1 MSEVQGEEVAE
12 RVRRLRAELV
22 EAEGQL
28 QQENPNLVVLK
39 HPVDFGSKERIEE
52 LQLKPNCRSFR
63 EYELPMEMVEGGR
76 NRVLFRPYE
85 LARVGLHMAG
95 KPQAVL
101 DKMHPEDMWEVANR
115 VMGFIGVA
123 PTTGSDDSPS

>member
-1 MSEVQGEEVAE
+1 MSDE
-12 RVRRLRAELV
+12 RAEKSG
-22 EAEGQL
+22 AED
-28 QQENPNLVVLK
+28 PNLVVLK
-39 HPVDFGSKERIEE
+39 HPVQFGKELIE
-52 LQLKPNCRSFR
+52 QLEMKPSCRSFR
-63 EYELPMEMVEGGR
+63 EYELPMEMVDGGR

-115 VMGFIGVA
+115 VMGFIGVG
-123 PTTGSDDSPS
+123 PTTGSDGSPS

>member
-1 MSEVQGEEVAE
+1 VSEVQAE
-12 RVRRLRAELV
+12 GLVDRAIRLRKELAEV
-22 EAEGQL
+22 EEQL
-28 QQENPNLVVLK
+28 LKENPYLVVLG
-39 HPVDFGSKERIEE
+39 HPVDFGAKERIEQLE
-52 LQLKPNCRSFR
+52 LKPNCRSFR

-95 KPQAVL
+95 RPQAVL

-123 PTTGSDDSPS
+123 PTTGSGDSPS